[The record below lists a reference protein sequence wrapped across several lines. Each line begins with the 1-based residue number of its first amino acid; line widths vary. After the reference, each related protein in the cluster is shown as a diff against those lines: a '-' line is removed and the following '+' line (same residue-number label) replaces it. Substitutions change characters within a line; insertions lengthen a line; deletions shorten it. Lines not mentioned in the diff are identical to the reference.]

1 MSPLAT
7 QGCFRPLCTLARS
20 HGKVEE
26 VCSCQPESNVGSS
39 SGHDVPKHEH
49 ARNGNEPTGFND
61 EPFHDAAATD
71 ATDATDAA
79 TAAAMAAGGGESRQ
93 SANESSSSES
103 SDQEV
108 KRIHKENKKNR
119 ARQEAAMAIDRL
131 ATSSGDPDLI
141 PRSCTIL
148 RKVPLAACQSTNKQF
163 FKSTLIPEPFPKKP
177 I

>member
-1 MSPLAT
+1 MNPLASMMNPFMM
-7 QGCFRPLCTLARS
+7 QQQQMQQMQQMQ
-20 HGKVEE
+20 
-26 VCSCQPESNVGSS
+26 QPQQ
-39 SGHDVPKHEH
+39 
-49 ARNGNEPTGFND
+49 
-61 EPFHDAAATD
+61 
-71 ATDATDAA
+71 
-79 TAAAMAAGGGESRQ
+79 AMAAGGGESRQ

-119 ARQEAAMAIDRL
+119 ARQEAAMAIGL

>member
-7 QGCFRPLCTLARS
+7 QGCFKPLCTLARS

-49 ARNGNEPTGFND
+49 ARNGMNPLASMMN
-61 EPFHDAAATD
+61 PFMMQQQQMQQMQQPQQ
-71 ATDATDAA
+71 
-79 TAAAMAAGGGESRQ
+79 AMAAGGGESRQ